1 MVAKVQLS
9 FEIKREGFPKV
20 EGKIPIPDL
29 QSLVATF
36 FGCTTIHPLVVLLY
50 IHWSYDCSIL
60 RKNGL
65 SPTTFV
71 HSRQVTYG
79 ISTMLSTGIVHED
92 ALYTNL

>member
-9 FEIKREGFPKV
+9 FEIKREEFPKV

-60 RKNGL
+60 RKNGF
-65 SPTTFV
+65 SPTKIV
-71 HSRQVTYG
+71 HSKQAIYD